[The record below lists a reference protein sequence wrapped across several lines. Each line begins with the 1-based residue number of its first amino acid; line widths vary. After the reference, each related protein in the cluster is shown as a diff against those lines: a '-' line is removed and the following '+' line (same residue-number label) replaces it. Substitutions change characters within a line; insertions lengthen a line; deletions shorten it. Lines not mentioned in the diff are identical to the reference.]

1 MTYIGVDTHPR
12 RLDVAP
18 ELRRIL
24 ESNGMQAH
32 IARTES
38 GNYQL
43 ITLSH
48 DNKTPHYY
56 NLTERQLSDL
66 VNQGTN
72 SQNKRAYNTF
82 VSIVKNDYY
91 VPGSWVA
98 AKNVNSPVNM
108 GLHGYTLSPGEYG
121 IGRRSLFD
129 SFFGPRYGRFDGS
142 FYGVNLRRIGGGLF
156 YDDRRYVVGERPD
169 GRMVAGELKSGSYGF
184 YSKPEQKNDVLANMN
199 VAVKKPKPFAMT
211 DEEKKKV
218 TCLKDITWYQKGL
231 GWATGDTINGMMATH
246 GLELNEKDKTL
257 TVKAKGSTKAFVYHL
272 SDEDAKILF
281 NQKIKLETKSGKII
295 NKKDG
300 NSFDERLNCIN
311 NIIKEDFDDKVT
323 AAKLNEKDYI
333 SLKLNE
339 KNQQEQ
345 RAELQPRQDTASA
358 QVNDVIDLRDS
369 REAYRTGFIDQW
381 NSIGVVD
388 GRQLDARKGFYLPAK
403 NGRAVS
409 VGEIQVYP
417 SSDGTDRGQTYKM
430 TAVINEK
437 VFTHDISKSDYMKFL
452 NYDDEHRLELF
463 DKTFKEV
470 QIKSSKNGE
479 MVDPYRSDRIDNSQT
494 AAKLEGNYSLVIGK
508 EATTITAAMAWKDE
522 VSGNYTLNVRDGK
535 DAGMWSFKITEAQ
548 YQAFCHAT
556 IPERANMLTTMI
568 PWNEQIKGNVRVVE
582 TSQLNRPLNTLQAN
596 GNVQGQFQGE
606 IKGLGVSGGQKIRP
620 EVLEELK
627 AKGMGY
633 QPSVVPTK
641 ELLHDLRECNK
652 QVIETIKGMNLG
664 EVKML
669 SDKELL
675 DIASKSSNLND
686 VQKGILKKNWG
697 EIDFSSPAIKQLLS
711 NISPEH
717 REIVESRIEAFKSGK
732 TPEDLDKSS
741 TEQEKPVKKNP
752 LAAPVPSDIESLRK
766 LADDILKRADKAY
779 IAKTFKRP
787 SDEDLIKIAEKSSNV
802 KGFAIGLFQK
812 NKFMVDYDNA
822 RFRNVVVGE
831 EKEAKVKE
839 GKQDTKEEGK
849 QKTAKASNNVQTAQ
863 AINEYNVRVN
873 GENLDLKDIQAQ
885 TRKNLLGDAQVN
897 GESLQNVKENKE
909 WKRSGEHGR
918 STEIGDITVEKMRD
932 ANGKPMEGKYIMS
945 AVIDGNV
952 VSHEINQ
959 KQYDKFLVVND
970 YQRMKL
976 FDKIFPEVEM
986 KTKEG
991 SGVNLGAAILAA
1003 VTVGI
1008 GAAAM
1013 LSRRDDHQRP
1023 DVYMDV
1029 YSKPGLIPPKTVAA
1043 AIYEDKMQASRDQ
1056 GVSQGLGRGF

>member
-32 IARTES
+32 IARTQS

-56 NLTERQLSDL
+56 NLTEKQLSDL

-91 VPGSWVA
+91 VPGSWAA

-218 TCLKDITWYQKGL
+218 TCLKDITWYQKNL

-300 NSFDERLNCIN
+300 NSLDERLNCIN

-388 GRQLDARKGFYLPAK
+388 GRQLDASKGFYLPAK

-494 AAKLEGNYSLVIGK
+494 AAKLEGNYSFVIGK

-596 GNVQGQFQGE
+596 GNVQGE
-606 IKGLGVSGGQKIRP
+606 IKGLGISGGQKIRP

-627 AKGMGY
+627 ANGMGY
-633 QPSVVPTK
+633 KPSVVPTK

-652 QVIETIKGMNLG
+652 QVIEIIKSMNLG
-664 EVKML
+664 KVKML
-669 SDKELL
+669 SEKELL
-675 DIASKSSNLND
+675 DIASKSSNLDD
-686 VQKGILKKNWG
+686 VQTGILEKYKG
-697 EIDFSSPAIKQLLS
+697 QIDYSSPAAIKQLTNKLP
-711 NISPEH
+711 PEY

-732 TPEDLDKSS
+732 TPEDLDKAS
-741 TEQEKPVKKNP
+741 TE
-752 LAAPVPSDIESLRK
+752 
-766 LADDILKRADKAY
+766 
-779 IAKTFKRP
+779 
-787 SDEDLIKIAEKSSNV
+787 
-802 KGFAIGLFQK
+802 
-812 NKFMVDYDNA
+812 
-822 RFRNVVVGE
+822 
-831 EKEAKVKE
+831 KE
-839 GKQDTKEEGK
+839 TKEEGK
-849 QKTAKASNNVQTAQ
+849 QKTGKASNNVQTAQ
-863 AINEYNVRVN
+863 AINENNVRIN

>member
-32 IARTES
+32 IARTQS

-56 NLTERQLSDL
+56 NLTEKQLSDL

-218 TCLKDITWYQKGL
+218 TCLKDITWYQKNL

-300 NSFDERLNCIN
+300 NSLDERLNCIN

-388 GRQLDARKGFYLPAK
+388 GRQLDASKGFYLPAK

-417 SSDGTDRGQTYKM
+417 SNDGTDRGQTYKM

-494 AAKLEGNYSLVIGK
+494 AAKLEGNYSFVIGK

-596 GNVQGQFQGE
+596 GNVQGE

-627 AKGMGY
+627 ANGMGY
-633 QPSVVPTK
+633 KPSVVPTK

-652 QVIETIKGMNLG
+652 QVIEIIKSMNLG
-664 EVKML
+664 KVKML
-669 SDKELL
+669 SEKELL
-675 DIASKSSNLND
+675 DIASKSSNLDD
-686 VQKGILKKNWG
+686 VQTGILEKYKG
-697 EIDFSSPAIKQLLS
+697 QIDYSSPAAIKQLTNKLP
-711 NISPEH
+711 PEY
-717 REIVESRIEAFKSGK
+717 REIVENRLEAFKSGK
-732 TPEDLDKSS
+732 TPEDLDKAS
-741 TEQEKPVKKNP
+741 TEQE
-752 LAAPVPSDIESLRK
+752 
-766 LADDILKRADKAY
+766 
-779 IAKTFKRP
+779 
-787 SDEDLIKIAEKSSNV
+787 
-802 KGFAIGLFQK
+802 
-812 NKFMVDYDNA
+812 
-822 RFRNVVVGE
+822 
-831 EKEAKVKE
+831 
-839 GKQDTKEEGK
+839 TKEEGK
-849 QKTAKASNNVQTAQ
+849 QKTGKVSNNVQTAQ
-863 AINEYNVRVN
+863 AINENNVRIN

>member
-211 DEEKKKV
+211 DDEKKKV

-231 GWATGDTINGMMATH
+231 GWATGDTINGMLATH

-272 SDEDAKILF
+272 SDDDTKILF
-281 NQKIKLETKSGKII
+281 NQKIKLETKKGKII
-295 NKKDG
+295 NAKDG
-300 NSFDERLNCIN
+300 NSLDERLNCIN

-345 RAELQPRQDTASA
+345 RAELQPRQDTAPA
-358 QVNDVIDLRDS
+358 QANDVIDLRDS

-388 GRQLDARKGFYLPAK
+388 GRQLDASKSFYLPAK

-494 AAKLEGNYSLVIGK
+494 AAKLEGNYSFVIGK

-535 DAGMWSFKITEAQ
+535 DAGMWSFKITDAQ

-596 GNVQGQFQGE
+596 GNVQGE

-627 AKGMGY
+627 ANGMGY
-633 QPSVVPTK
+633 KPSVVPTK

-652 QVIETIKGMNLG
+652 QVIEIIKSMNLG
-664 EVKML
+664 KVKML
-669 SDKELL
+669 SEKELL
-675 DIASKSSNLND
+675 DIASKSSNLDD
-686 VQKGILKKNWG
+686 VQTGILEKYKG
-697 EIDFSSPAIKQLLS
+697 QIDYSSPAAIKQLTNKLP
-711 NISPEH
+711 PEY
-717 REIVESRIEAFKSGK
+717 REIVENRLEAFKSGK
-732 TPEDLDKSS
+732 TPEDLDKAS
-741 TEQEKPVKKNP
+741 TEQE
-752 LAAPVPSDIESLRK
+752 
-766 LADDILKRADKAY
+766 
-779 IAKTFKRP
+779 
-787 SDEDLIKIAEKSSNV
+787 
-802 KGFAIGLFQK
+802 
-812 NKFMVDYDNA
+812 
-822 RFRNVVVGE
+822 
-831 EKEAKVKE
+831 
-839 GKQDTKEEGK
+839 TKEEGK
-849 QKTAKASNNVQTAQ
+849 QKTGKASNNVQTAQ
-863 AINEYNVRVN
+863 AINENNVRIN

-918 STEIGDITVEKMRD
+918 STEIGDITVEKMKD

>member
-32 IARTES
+32 IARTQS

-56 NLTERQLSDL
+56 NLTEKQLSDL

-218 TCLKDITWYQKGL
+218 TCLKDITWYQKNL

-300 NSFDERLNCIN
+300 NSLDERLNCIN

-388 GRQLDARKGFYLPAK
+388 GRQLDASKGFYLPAK

-494 AAKLEGNYSLVIGK
+494 AAKLEGNYSFVIGK

-596 GNVQGQFQGE
+596 GNVQGE

-627 AKGMGY
+627 ANGMGY
-633 QPSVVPTK
+633 KPSVVPTK

-652 QVIETIKGMNLG
+652 QVIEIIKSMNLG
-664 EVKML
+664 KVKML
-669 SDKELL
+669 SEKELL
-675 DIASKSSNLND
+675 DIASKSSNLDD
-686 VQKGILKKNWG
+686 VQTGILEKYKG
-697 EIDFSSPAIKQLLS
+697 QIDYSSPAAIKQLTNKLP
-711 NISPEH
+711 PEY
-717 REIVESRIEAFKSGK
+717 REIVENRLEAFKSGK
-732 TPEDLDKSS
+732 TPEDLDKAS
-741 TEQEKPVKKNP
+741 TEQE
-752 LAAPVPSDIESLRK
+752 
-766 LADDILKRADKAY
+766 
-779 IAKTFKRP
+779 
-787 SDEDLIKIAEKSSNV
+787 
-802 KGFAIGLFQK
+802 
-812 NKFMVDYDNA
+812 
-822 RFRNVVVGE
+822 
-831 EKEAKVKE
+831 
-839 GKQDTKEEGK
+839 TKEEGK
-849 QKTAKASNNVQTAQ
+849 QKTGKASNNVQTAQ
-863 AINEYNVRVN
+863 AINENNVRIN
-873 GENLDLKDIQAQ
+873 GENLDLKNIQAQ

-918 STEIGDITVEKMRD
+918 STEIGDITVEKMKD

-1003 VTVGI
+1003 ITVGI

>member
-98 AKNVNSPVNM
+98 AKNVNSPVIM

-211 DEEKKKV
+211 DAEKKQV
-218 TCLKDITWYQKGL
+218 TCLKNITWYQKGL
-231 GWATGDTINGMMATH
+231 GWATGDTINGMLATH

-272 SDEDAKILF
+272 SDDDTKILF
-281 NQKIKLETKSGKII
+281 NQKIKLETKKGKII
-295 NKKDG
+295 NAKDG
-300 NSFDERLNCIN
+300 NSLDERLNCIN

-345 RAELQPRQDTASA
+345 RAELQPRQDTAPA
-358 QVNDVIDLRDS
+358 QANDVIDLRDS

-388 GRQLDARKGFYLPAK
+388 GRQLDASKGFYLPAK

-494 AAKLEGNYSLVIGK
+494 AAKLEGNYSFVIGK

-596 GNVQGQFQGE
+596 GNVQGE
-606 IKGLGVSGGQKIRP
+606 IKGLGVCGGQKIRP

-627 AKGMGY
+627 ANGMGY
-633 QPSVVPTK
+633 KPSVVPTK

-652 QVIETIKGMNLG
+652 QVIEIIKSMNLG
-664 EVKML
+664 KVKML
-669 SDKELL
+669 SEKELL
-675 DIASKSSNLND
+675 DIASKSSNLDD
-686 VQKGILKKNWG
+686 VQTGILEKYKG
-697 EIDFSSPAIKQLLS
+697 QIDYSSPAAIKQLTNKLP
-711 NISPEH
+711 PEY
-717 REIVESRIEAFKSGK
+717 REIVENRLEAFKSGK
-732 TPEDLDKSS
+732 TPEDLDKAS
-741 TEQEKPVKKNP
+741 TEQE
-752 LAAPVPSDIESLRK
+752 
-766 LADDILKRADKAY
+766 
-779 IAKTFKRP
+779 
-787 SDEDLIKIAEKSSNV
+787 
-802 KGFAIGLFQK
+802 
-812 NKFMVDYDNA
+812 
-822 RFRNVVVGE
+822 
-831 EKEAKVKE
+831 
-839 GKQDTKEEGK
+839 TKEEGK
-849 QKTAKASNNVQTAQ
+849 QKTGKASNNVQTAQ
-863 AINEYNVRVN
+863 AINENNVRIN

>member
-91 VPGSWVA
+91 VPGSWGA

-129 SFFGPRYGRFDGS
+129 PFFGPRYGRFDGS

-257 TVKAKGSTKAFVYHL
+257 TVKAKGSTKVFVYHL

-300 NSFDERLNCIN
+300 NSLDERLNCIN

-358 QVNDVIDLRDS
+358 QANDVIDLRDS

-388 GRQLDARKGFYLPAK
+388 GRQLDASKGFYLPAK
-403 NGRAVS
+403 SGRAVS

-664 EVKML
+664 KVKML
-669 SDKELL
+669 SEKELL
-675 DIASKSSNLND
+675 DIASKSSNLDD
-686 VQKGILKKNWG
+686 VQTGILEKYKG
-697 EIDFSSPAIKQLLS
+697 QIDYSSPAAIKQLTNKLP
-711 NISPEH
+711 PEY
-717 REIVESRIEAFKSGK
+717 REIVENRLEAFKSGK
-732 TPEDLDKSS
+732 TPEDLDKAS
-741 TEQEKPVKKNP
+741 TE
-752 LAAPVPSDIESLRK
+752 
-766 LADDILKRADKAY
+766 
-779 IAKTFKRP
+779 
-787 SDEDLIKIAEKSSNV
+787 
-802 KGFAIGLFQK
+802 
-812 NKFMVDYDNA
+812 
-822 RFRNVVVGE
+822 
-831 EKEAKVKE
+831 KE
-839 GKQDTKEEGK
+839 TKEEGK
-849 QKTAKASNNVQTAQ
+849 QKTGKVSYNVQTAQ
-863 AINEYNVRVN
+863 AINENNVRVN

>member
-32 IARTES
+32 IARTQS

-56 NLTERQLSDL
+56 NLTEKQLSDL

-91 VPGSWVA
+91 VPGSWAA

-218 TCLKDITWYQKGL
+218 TCLKDITWYQKNL

-300 NSFDERLNCIN
+300 NSLDERLNCIN
-311 NIIKEDFDDKVT
+311 NIIKEDFGDKVT

-345 RAELQPRQDTASA
+345 RTELQPRQDTASA
-358 QVNDVIDLRDS
+358 QANDVIDLRDS

-388 GRQLDARKGFYLPAK
+388 GRQLDASKGFYLPEK

-556 IPERANMLTTMI
+556 TPERADLLATMI

-582 TSQLNRPLNTLQAN
+582 TSQLNRPQNTLQAN
-596 GNVQGQFQGE
+596 GNVLDQSQGE

-627 AKGMGY
+627 ANGMGY
-633 QPSVVPTK
+633 KPSVVPTK

-652 QVIETIKGMNLG
+652 QVIETVKSMNLG

-686 VQKGILKKNWG
+686 VQKGILKKNLG
-697 EIDFSSPAIKQLLS
+697 EIDYYSPAIQQLLN
-711 NISPEH
+711 NIPPEH
-717 REIVESRIEAFKSGK
+717 REIVENRIEAFKSGK
-732 TPEDLDKSS
+732 TPEDLDKAS
-741 TEQEKPVKKNP
+741 TEQE
-752 LAAPVPSDIESLRK
+752 
-766 LADDILKRADKAY
+766 
-779 IAKTFKRP
+779 
-787 SDEDLIKIAEKSSNV
+787 
-802 KGFAIGLFQK
+802 
-812 NKFMVDYDNA
+812 
-822 RFRNVVVGE
+822 
-831 EKEAKVKE
+831 
-839 GKQDTKEEGK
+839 TKEEGK
-849 QKTAKASNNVQTAQ
+849 QKTGKASNNVQTAQ
-863 AINEYNVRVN
+863 AINENNVRVN

>member
-1 MTYIGVDTHPR
+1 MTYTGVDTHPR

-56 NLTERQLSDL
+56 NLTDRQLSDL

-218 TCLKDITWYQKGL
+218 TCLKNITWYQKGL

-300 NSFDERLNCIN
+300 NSLDERLNCIN

-388 GRQLDARKGFYLPAK
+388 GRQLDASKGFYLPEK

-409 VGEIQVYP
+409 VGEIQAYP

-494 AAKLEGNYSLVIGK
+494 AAKLEGNYSFVIGK

-596 GNVQGQFQGE
+596 GNVQGE

-627 AKGMGY
+627 ANGMGY
-633 QPSVVPTK
+633 KPSVVPTK

-652 QVIETIKGMNLG
+652 QVIEIIKSMNLG
-664 EVKML
+664 KVKML
-669 SDKELL
+669 SEKELL
-675 DIASKSSNLND
+675 DIASKSSNLDD
-686 VQKGILKKNWG
+686 VQTGILEKYKG
-697 EIDFSSPAIKQLLS
+697 QIDYSSPAAIKQLTNKLP
-711 NISPEH
+711 PEY
-717 REIVESRIEAFKSGK
+717 REIVENRLEAFKSGK
-732 TPEDLDKSS
+732 TPEDLDKAS
-741 TEQEKPVKKNP
+741 TE
-752 LAAPVPSDIESLRK
+752 
-766 LADDILKRADKAY
+766 
-779 IAKTFKRP
+779 
-787 SDEDLIKIAEKSSNV
+787 
-802 KGFAIGLFQK
+802 
-812 NKFMVDYDNA
+812 
-822 RFRNVVVGE
+822 
-831 EKEAKVKE
+831 KE
-839 GKQDTKEEGK
+839 TKEEGK
-849 QKTAKASNNVQTAQ
+849 QKTGKASNNVQTAQ
-863 AINEYNVRVN
+863 AINENNVRIN

>member
-32 IARTES
+32 IARTQS

-56 NLTERQLSDL
+56 NLTDRQLSDL

-218 TCLKDITWYQKGL
+218 TCLKDITWYQKNL
-231 GWATGDTINGMMATH
+231 GWATGDTINGMIATH

-300 NSFDERLNCIN
+300 NSLDERLNCIN

-323 AAKLNEKDYI
+323 TAKLNEKDYI

-388 GRQLDARKGFYLPAK
+388 GRQLDASKGFYLPAK

-494 AAKLEGNYSLVIGK
+494 AAKLEGNYSFVIGK
-508 EATTITAAMAWKDE
+508 EATTITAAMVWKDE

-582 TSQLNRPLNTLQAN
+582 TSQLNRPLNTLQSN
-596 GNVQGQFQGE
+596 GNVQGE

-627 AKGMGY
+627 ANGMGY
-633 QPSVVPTK
+633 KPSVVPTK

-652 QVIETIKGMNLG
+652 QVIEIIKSMNLG
-664 EVKML
+664 KVKML
-669 SDKELL
+669 SEKELL
-675 DIASKSSNLND
+675 DIASKSSNLDD
-686 VQKGILKKNWG
+686 VQTGILEKYKG
-697 EIDFSSPAIKQLLS
+697 QIDYSSPAAIKQLTNKLP
-711 NISPEH
+711 PEY
-717 REIVESRIEAFKSGK
+717 REIVENRLEAFKSGK
-732 TPEDLDKSS
+732 TPEDLDKAS
-741 TEQEKPVKKNP
+741 TEQE
-752 LAAPVPSDIESLRK
+752 
-766 LADDILKRADKAY
+766 
-779 IAKTFKRP
+779 
-787 SDEDLIKIAEKSSNV
+787 
-802 KGFAIGLFQK
+802 
-812 NKFMVDYDNA
+812 
-822 RFRNVVVGE
+822 
-831 EKEAKVKE
+831 
-839 GKQDTKEEGK
+839 TKEEGK
-849 QKTAKASNNVQTAQ
+849 QKTGKASNNVQTAQ
-863 AINEYNVRVN
+863 AINENNVRIN

-918 STEIGDITVEKMRD
+918 STEIGDITVEKMKD

>member
-32 IARTES
+32 IARTQS

-56 NLTERQLSDL
+56 NLTEKQLSDL

-121 IGRRSLFD
+121 IGRRSMFD

-300 NSFDERLNCIN
+300 NSLDERLNCIN
-311 NIIKEDFDDKVT
+311 NIIKEDFDGKVT

-345 RAELQPRQDTASA
+345 RAELQPRQDTAPA
-358 QVNDVIDLRDS
+358 QANDVIDLRDS

-388 GRQLDARKGFYLPAK
+388 GRQLDASKGFYLPAK

-409 VGEIQVYP
+409 VREIQVYP

-582 TSQLNRPLNTLQAN
+582 TCQLNRPLNTLQAN

-697 EIDFSSPAIKQLLS
+697 EIDFSSPAIKQLLN
-711 NISPEH
+711 NIPPEH

-732 TPEDLDKSS
+732 TPEDLDKAS
-741 TEQEKPVKKNP
+741 TEQE
-752 LAAPVPSDIESLRK
+752 
-766 LADDILKRADKAY
+766 
-779 IAKTFKRP
+779 
-787 SDEDLIKIAEKSSNV
+787 
-802 KGFAIGLFQK
+802 
-812 NKFMVDYDNA
+812 
-822 RFRNVVVGE
+822 
-831 EKEAKVKE
+831 
-839 GKQDTKEEGK
+839 TKEEGK
-849 QKTAKASNNVQTAQ
+849 QKTGKASNNVQTAQ
-863 AINEYNVRVN
+863 AINENNVRIN

-986 KTKEG
+986 KTKKG